1 MNMRRNVAR
10 INQFKLYSIISKK
23 MPIENNWIKFFH
35 SCDEVMTTTSSKS
48 NTFWRSNICNKYF
61 NWSSFVF
68 HFICFIFKRW
78 MTVNRDVEN
87 KLKWAKYSVF
97 SDICRSAPK
106 WNRKKI
112 YFWLFVLI
120 FMCRRRKFHFFS
132 LVSALFMKHWLS
144 DGRLFISA
152 KRIKRMRE
160 IDSNSIRICKQMN
173 WINECEFVI
182 KVKIISCNCLFID

>member
-97 SDICRSAPK
+97 SDIYRSAPK
-106 WNRKKI
+106 WNRKKSI
-112 YFWLFVLI
+112 FDCLFWFLCAVEEN
-120 FMCRRRKFHFFS
+120 
-132 LVSALFMKHWLS
+132 
-144 DGRLFISA
+144 FISF
-152 KRIKRMRE
+152 RSFLHFLWS
-160 IDSNSIRICKQMN
+160 IDYLMADCLFPQSESSEWEKSIRIQY
-173 WINECEFVI
+173 EFAN
-182 KVKIISCNCLFID
+182 KWTE